1 MRVGQ
6 PLEIVNSDPTL
17 HNIHA
22 MPKGNSEFNNGQPIQ
37 GMKMNHTFDKPE
49 VMVPFKCDVHGWMNA
64 YVGVMS
70 HPYFAVTDEDGK
82 FDLPN
87 LPAGHLHDRSVAREA
102 RRADRQRDDRREGIE
117 GRHLHLQA
125 GRDRDELSARQA
137 GEGRKAGRARKAD
150 PSGPPPSCP
159 SCRSAVLPASML
171 HRFAKFLVACTVLL
185 ILAGSLVTSHDAGL
199 SVPDWPTSYGWN
211 MFTFPPSMWVA
222 NILYEH
228 GHRLIAST
236 VGFLTIIMAVW
247 LWVADPRRWL
257 RWFGVAALGSVIAQG
272 LLGGLT
278 VLFFLPA
285 AVSTAHAG
293 LAEIF
298 FCMTV
303 AIAHLHVAGLDRRL
317 CVALRTPARTGLTAG
332 PLRTLAT
339 TVTVLIYAQIL
350 VGATM
355 RHTGAGLAIPDFPW
369 MFGHVIPDHWSGA
382 IAIHFTHRVGALLVT
397 LGDPGA
403 LRARER
409 ALPRSPP
416 S

>member
-1 MRVGQ
+1 
-6 PLEIVNSDPTL
+6 
-17 HNIHA
+17 
-22 MPKGNSEFNNGQPIQ
+22 
-37 GMKMNHTFDKPE
+37 
-49 VMVPFKCDVHGWMNA
+49 
-64 YVGVMS
+64 
-70 HPYFAVTDEDGK
+70 
-82 FDLPN
+82 
-87 LPAGHLHDRSVAREA
+87 
-102 RRADRQRDDRREGIE
+102 
-117 GRHLHLQA
+117 
-125 GRDRDELSARQA
+125 
-137 GEGRKAGRARKAD
+137 
-150 PSGPPPSCP
+150 
-159 SCRSAVLPASML
+159 ML

-211 MFTFPPSMWVA
+211 MFSFPPSMWVA

-247 LWVADPRRWL
+247 LWLAEPRRWL

-285 AVSTAHAG
+285 AISTAHAG

-303 AIAHLHVAGLDRRL
+303 AIAIFTSPGWIAGYAPAVGTDLQVGPRLRRI
-317 CVALRTPARTGLTAG
+317 ATA
-332 PLRTLAT
+332 
-339 TVTVLIYAQIL
+339 VTILIYTQIL

-397 LGDPGA
+397 LGILTLFGHAASRYRDRPELLRPAALIVALVAVQVTLGALTVLSRRDPWINSFHVVCGAMVLTTSLVITLRSWRGSFAFAEVRLKPDTTERAMLPGA
-403 LRARER
+403 GRVRLQPDPRGRA
-409 ALPRSPP
+409 
-416 S
+416 